1 MQYRCWPRPDQ
12 ASGRQDRPITVTMVT
27 ESAHRA
33 GRLKAAAAGGRQNRS
48 PRGRILVF
56 GMRTWTT
63 DAGSMD
69 LREGAMRSP

>member
-1 MQYRCWPRPDQ
+1 MQFRCWPRPDQ
-12 ASGRQDRPITVTMVT
+12 ASGRQDRPNPATVVA
-27 ESAHRA
+27 ESAQWA
-33 GRLKAAAAGGRQNRS
+33 WRLKAAAAGGRQNRS

-56 GMRTWTT
+56 GMRTWTM